1 MPAENRTAA
10 GARRQ
15 VWHSVQD
22 NNSAAPR
29 SSTSAMVANSIAGCR
44 AVVSHSSHRSRPVL
58 GADWQNHA
66 RDARDKEDRGLDW
79 RARVFATA
87 SGPKCF
93 DNDLAR
99 DCGISRSK
107 VGFAERK
114 PEWEPTAGECGDRF
128 KLASGCIAGYS
139 ADSNNEC
146 SIASNCSERFRSNF
160 PTTDGRGF
168 FLFRGRDEVI
178 RET

>member
-1 MPAENRTAA
+1 MPSENRTAA
-10 GARRQ
+10 SARRQ

-44 AVVSHSSHRSRPVL
+44 AITSHSSDRRRPVL

-66 RDARDKEDRGLDW
+66 RGSRDKEDRGLGW

-87 SGPKCF
+87 NGPKCF
-93 DNDLAR
+93 DADLAR

-107 VGFAERK
+107 PGCAERK

-128 KLASGCIAGYS
+128 KLASGCNAGYS
-139 ADSNNEC
+139 ADSNTEC
-146 SIASNCSERFRSNF
+146 SIATNCFERFRTDF
-160 PTTDGRGF
+160 ATTDRRKF
-168 FLFRGRDEVI
+168 FLFRGRYEVI
-178 RET
+178 RKT